1 MEAARLAEETEAIR
15 RDAVARA
22 EAEAARV
29 REAAAAEAASM
40 LLRSVE
46 DPRQAPPPREAATP
60 ERTRWR
66 VRGAASGSG
75 SPVDGSPAS
84 SAYRSATSACAS
96 SPERSI
102 GAGDAAARDGDPA
115 ESPQAHAARQQLRA
129 ELKIMEEEI
138 GRAVAEEQLAR
149 SHANATR
156 RLLTEELRA
165 LGDGGARPSSP
176 AADAADEPTKGP
188 SAPTLARRAAS
199 FATARARGNGASRR
213 DAKLDRRAMSFA
225 RPAARSGR
233 PIPPPIPSISE
244 EISEGKAAVE
254 ATTQPRPGKENGW
267 RMRPAT
273 LALAAGRK
281 ARRLVVRQ
289 PLFVSPQR

>member
-1 MEAARLAEETEAIR
+1 
-15 RDAVARA
+15 
-22 EAEAARV
+22 
-29 REAAAAEAASM
+29 
-40 LLRSVE
+40 
-46 DPRQAPPPREAATP
+46 
-60 ERTRWR
+60 
-66 VRGAASGSG
+66 
-75 SPVDGSPAS
+75 
-84 SAYRSATSACAS
+84 
-96 SPERSI
+96 
-102 GAGDAAARDGDPA
+102 
-115 ESPQAHAARQQLRA
+115 
-129 ELKIMEEEI
+129 MEEEI

-165 LGDGGARPSSP
+165 LGDGGARPDSP
-176 AADAADEPTKGP
+176 AADEPTNGP
-188 SAPTLARRAAS
+188 SAPTLSRRAAS
-199 FATARARGNGASRR
+199 FATARARGNGAPRR
-213 DAKLDRRAMSFA
+213 DAKLGRRAMSFA

-233 PIPPPIPSISE
+233 PIPPTIPSISE
-244 EISEGKAAVE
+244 EISEGKSAVE